1 MLFFKTIFFILL
13 IFLQCKSSL
22 EPLLRKEPSLVEIKP
37 SSVKFFN
44 EVLPSLRKKNVLLVT
59 NPSGIGSNPEKLMKQ
74 FKEKEVKIKYLLGL
88 EHGFLGLEEDFI
100 STPVTIDSIFNV
112 PIYHVYKL
120 KSFDLQ
126 LLISGVD
133 AIVFDVQDMGMRCYT
148 YLTVIKRLLDQVP
161 NQKLE
166 FYVLDHVSPGMEVLA
181 SGEEMKSS
189 NENFAGEFPT
199 LFFSGHTIGESAL
212 FYNSEF
218 LNNKVNLKVLPV
230 ENYKRGMYFEKTG
243 LVWNTP
249 SPNLPTL
256 DSARNY
262 LSLVLLEGVNV
273 SVGRGT
279 QAPFI
284 YFGSPYFKDAEDLA
298 NELNQNSKDEY
309 YFQPIFFKP
318 FFGPYKDKICRGLR
332 LTIVKLN
339 YNPIELSYTL
349 IKAIYDKYRK
359 DFKWTGWGQTITI
372 DHLWGTD
379 HFRKSIEAGKT
390 YSQFHQKFEKLELEY
405 REKNKKYNL
414 Y

>member
-1 MLFFKTIFFILL
+1 MTLLRNFFIFSL
-13 IFLQCKSSL
+13 IFLHCKSSL
-22 EPLLRKEPSLVEIKP
+22 ESLIRKEPSLVEVKP
-37 SSVKFFN
+37 SSVKFY
-44 EVLPSLRKKNVLLVT
+44 ETILPSLAKKNILLVT

-74 FKEKEVKIKYLLGL
+74 FKEKDVRIKYLLGL

-100 STPVTIDSIFNV
+100 STPVTIDPIFNV

-120 KSFDLQ
+120 KPSDLQ

-133 AIVFDVQDMGMRCYT
+133 TIVFDVQDMGMRCYT
-148 YLTVIKRLLDQVP
+148 YLTVIKRLMDQIP
-161 NQKLE
+161 NIKTELI
-166 FYVLDHVSPGMEVLA
+166 VLDHISPGMEVPA
-181 SGEEMKSS
+181 AGEEMKSS

-199 LFFSGHTIGESAL
+199 LFFSGHTIGESAM
-212 FYNSEF
+212 FYNSEY
-218 LNNKVNLKVLPV
+218 LKNKVNLKIIPV

-284 YFGSPYFKDAEDLA
+284 YFGSPYFKDQEELA
-298 NELNQNSKDEY
+298 NLLNSSSKDEY

-332 LTIVKLN
+332 LTIVNLN
-339 YNPIELSYTL
+339 YNPIKLAYTL
-349 IKAIYDKYRK
+349 IKLIHDKYK
-359 DFKWTGWGQTITI
+359 KEFKWTGWGQTITI

-379 HFRKSIEAGKT
+379 HFRKSIESDKT
-390 YSQFHQKFEKLELEY
+390 YEEFHQKFEKIELEY